1 MSGQD
6 TRRAGLA
13 AAAVAGSALLWG
25 VWWLPLRRLED
36 AGMSGFQ
43 VNLSVYLVLALVAV
57 PYLRHCWRGALKT
70 HAVPFLFATL
80 LMGLALLAWNL
91 SLLWG
96 EVVRVSLLFYL
107 APIWA
112 SILSVLFLRI
122 RFGPSRAAT
131 VLCGLAGA
139 MIVLSGHGGGWPMP
153 RETADWL
160 ALASGMLF
168 AGSLVMTRRWP
179 VISGLPLT
187 LSCFAVVAL
196 GSAAM
201 MILSGQAGSLIT
213 ISPLLLL
220 AATLVGVL
228 WILPATWLMLWGAGR
243 IDAGRVSI
251 ILLLEIPV
259 AAVSATLIAGEPFGW
274 REAAGCLLV
283 LLAGLLE
290 SRRDT
295 VEGRV
300 FS

>member
-6 TRRAGLA
+6 ARWAGLA
-13 AAAVAGSALLWG
+13 AVAVAGSALLWG
-25 VWWLPLRRLED
+25 VWWLPLRRLEE

-43 VNLSVYLVLALVAV
+43 VNLSVYLVLALVAL
-57 PYLRHCWRGALKT
+57 PYLRHCWQGPLKI

-80 LMGLALLAWNL
+80 LMGLALLGWNL
-91 SLLWG
+91 ALLWG

-107 APIWA
+107 TPIWA
-112 SILSVLFLRI
+112 SILSVLFLGV
-122 RFGPSRAAT
+122 RFGPRRAAT

-139 MIVLSGHGGGWPMP
+139 MIVLSGKGGGWPLP

-187 LSCFAVVAL
+187 LSCFAVVAV
-196 GSAAM
+196 GSAVMVLVRGEAGTLLAM
-201 MILSGQAGSLIT
+201 
-213 ISPLLLL
+213 SPLLLL
-220 AATLVGVL
+220 AATLVGAL

-259 AAVSATLIAGEPFGW
+259 AAISATLIAGEPFGW
-274 REAAGCLLV
+274 REAVGCLLV

-290 SRRDT
+290 SRGQ
-295 VEGRV
+295 VEESRV